1 MIVAQIVR
9 KYLEENGYDGLCGD
23 SCGCGLD
30 DFMPCDA
37 DCTDCEPAYK
47 HLCPGSD
54 KCPDADTCE
63 SGGSVGTFCYG
74 PVKKPNNS
82 FNLTS

>member
-9 KYLEENGYDGLCGD
+9 KYLEENGYDGLCGGLGN

-30 DFMPCDA
+30 DFMPCDG
-37 DCTDCEPAYK
+37 DCSDCEPAYK
-47 HLCPGSD
+47 HLCPGAD

-63 SGGSVGTFCYG
+63 SGGSLGTYCYG
-74 PVKKPNNS
+74 TVKS
-82 FNLTS
+82 T